1 MADVP
6 TEINSHR
13 ATDLPQDVAEA
24 VNGNS
29 QLQQALAWAME
40 HVPELLKDPREESHD
55 I

>member
-1 MADVP
+1 MADVL

-29 QLQQALAWAME
+29 QLEQAVAWAMQ
-40 HVPELLKDPREESHD
+40 HVPELLKDPREGPDD